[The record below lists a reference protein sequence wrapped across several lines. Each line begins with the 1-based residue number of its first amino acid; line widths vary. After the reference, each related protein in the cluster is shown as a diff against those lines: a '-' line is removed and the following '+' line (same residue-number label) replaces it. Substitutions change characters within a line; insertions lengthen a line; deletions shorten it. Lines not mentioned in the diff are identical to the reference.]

1 MMLDELNV
9 LPQFTRIFARVTYL
23 AVRPVSQAHQ
33 AAIVKA
39 FVRVENLVGPLSH
52 RLTGASIQGFSPNR
66 LLRPAL

>member
-1 MMLDELNV
+1 MNWMSCHNLLAY
-9 LPQFTRIFARVTYL
+9 LPGSRI
-23 AVRPVSQAHQ
+23 PVSQAHQ

-39 FVRVENLVGPLSH
+39 VVRVEILVGPLSH